1 MHRYFIASCCII
13 IFSVLIYSCKKDNAS
28 DNAETILTGT
38 AAIMTDETL
47 MPIIE
52 DQIAVFESAYN
63 AKITLASKSE
73 AEVLNALLK
82 DSISIAILSRRLSKE
97 ELKIFSNRKIYPK
110 VTGFGTD
117 ALALI
122 RNSNSNDTLIDLAA
136 IVDFLQGK
144 TVSNIKGLVF
154 DNPNS
159 SNVRYLD
166 SVAGISK
173 SRKDGIYSFNSNA
186 DAIKYVAE
194 NDGFIGIVGLSWI
207 TQLAEDLAG
216 KPLKIKVLSVRA
228 LNGDAYISPTQNDI
242 AEGKYPLA
250 RDLFI
255 VNSQAYPGLG
265 MGFASFITGERG
277 QRIILKSGL
286 LPIRI
291 PGRNITIRN
300 KVEKEKVN
308 N

>member
-1 MHRYFIASCCII
+1 MRKYFIALC
-13 IFSVLIYSCKKDNAS
+13 FMAFLGVMLFGCKNDKS
-28 DNAETILTGT
+28 FGEEETILTGT
-38 AAIMTDETL
+38 ASIMTDETVT
-47 MPIIE
+47 PIME
-52 DQIAVFESAYN
+52 DQVSVFESSYS
-63 AKITLASKSE
+63 AKIKLISKSE
-73 AEVLNALLK
+73 AEVLNALLN
-82 DSISIAILSRRLSKE
+82 DSISIAILSRRLSTE

-110 VTGFGTD
+110 ITGFGTD
-117 ALALI
+117 ALVLI
-122 RNSNSNDTLIDLAA
+122 RNSNSNDTLIDLST

-144 TVSNIKGLVF
+144 SVSSIKGLVF

-159 SNVRYLD
+159 STVRYLD

-173 SRKDGIYSFNSNA
+173 SRKDGIYSFNNNA
-186 DAIKYVAE
+186 EAIKYVAE
-194 NDGFIGIVGLSWI
+194 NDGFIGVVGLSWL
-207 TQLAEDLAG
+207 TQPSKDLA
-216 KPLKIKVLSVRA
+216 KHADKIKVLSVRG
-228 LNGDAYISPTQNDI
+228 LKGGDYVSPTQNNI
-242 AEGKYPLA
+242 AEDKYPLA

-255 VNSQAYPGLG
+255 INSQAYPGLG

-291 PGRNITIRN
+291 PSRNIIIRN